1 MKTSIKLAFSL
12 LLLALSVSA
21 PLSGLAQSDQPE
33 QKAFATAI
41 YPSADVSKVW
51 LLLERY
57 KADEK
62 INVELV
68 NERGQVLF
76 RETLPM
82 KSGKR
87 NAYRQPFDLTQI
99 SDGKY
104 SFRISAG
111 AQTEEIA
118 FKLST
123 PNVVEQLPSRLVSM
137 N

>member
-1 MKTSIKLAFSL
+1 MKTSIKQAFSL
-12 LLLALSVSA
+12 LLLALSVSV
-21 PLSGLAQSDQPE
+21 PLSGIAQPDQPE
-33 QKAFATAI
+33 KKAFATAI
-41 YPSADVSKVW
+41 YPAVDVSKVW

-62 INVELV
+62 INVELL

-82 KSGKR
+82 KGSKR
-87 NAYRQPFDLTQI
+87 NTYRQPFDLSQI

-104 SFRISAG
+104 SFRISANT
-111 AQTEEIA
+111 QTEEIA

-123 PNVVEQLPSRLVSM
+123 PKVVEQLPNRLVSM